1 MIKIKKLRKKNKRKE
16 IEKIKNK
23 KIIIKKIKLKKEIIC
38 QLSATVYLG
47 WLVIIHCLGLF
58 SFRQTYI

>member
-23 KIIIKKIKLKKEIIC
+23 KIIIKKNKIEKRNHMSALGHRIFGLVSDYT
-38 QLSATVYLG
+38 LS
-47 WLVIIHCLGLF
+47 GL
-58 SFRQTYI
+58 I

>member
-23 KIIIKKIKLKKEIIC
+23 KIIIKKNKIEKRNHM
-38 QLSATVYLG
+38 SALG
-47 WLVIIHCLGLF
+47 HRIFGLVSDYTLFGL
-58 SFRQTYI
+58 I